1 MKQKE
6 EENQLKECSHQP
18 KVNEISGL
26 IVEYK
31 RKDHNK
37 KVENFLL
44 DYMEYKKNNLNKAK
58 KDKIE
63 QEMKEC
69 SFHPKINQKFLSE
82 KKSSQKAN
90 IYEDLF
96 NDHRTNELKRAKKA
110 ENIYEKYTF
119 KPEINQNYVN
129 KFVEDF
135 DFLQRMQLFD
145 SIKKQKLERF
155 PHFFFVLSLFY

>member
-1 MKQKE
+1 MIVKNNRENEKLMKQKE

-69 SFHPKINQKFLSE
+69 SFHPKINQNFLSE

-96 NDHRTNELKRAKKA
+96 NDH
-110 ENIYEKYTF
+110 
-119 KPEINQNYVN
+119 
-129 KFVEDF
+129 
-135 DFLQRMQLFD
+135 
-145 SIKKQKLERF
+145 
-155 PHFFFVLSLFY
+155 